1 MTTLRQ
7 AEATTHRPHAPTRM
21 PYARIGTARATRNGL
36 TLAWRNIMQLKHS
49 PEKLLDTTLIPIVF
63 LLLFLW
69 VFGGA
74 VAGDTH
80 TYLQQLLPGMF
91 GQMAMFAT
99 MGIGTTIN
107 EDIHRGV
114 FDRLR
119 SLPIS
124 RSAPLIGAVL
134 GDTVRFAI
142 TMVVLTGVGVLLG
155 FRFHT
160 DPLSLLAAYALAYV
174 VYLAFCWFSLL
185 VGLLAGSPA
194 ATQGFTVIWTLPLTF
209 GSSIFTADTS
219 GMPGWLQAWVKV
231 NPISHLADAA
241 RALTIGG
248 SIGNHAWYVVL
259 WSAGIV
265 VVAAPLALRMYNRRV
280 L

>member
-1 MTTLRQ
+1 MTELSQ
-7 AEATTHRPHAPTRM
+7 ALAPRT
-21 PYARIGTARATRNGL
+21 PFARISTARATRNGL
-36 TLAWRNIMQLKHS
+36 TLAWRNVTQLKHT

-91 GQMAMFAT
+91 AQMAMFAT
-99 MGIGTTIN
+99 MGVGTTIN
-107 EDIHRGV
+107 EDIQRGV
-114 FDRLR
+114 FDRFR

-124 RSAPLIGAVL
+124 RSAPLVGAVL
-134 GDTVRFAI
+134 GDTVRFVI
-142 TMVVLTGVGVLLG
+142 TMVVLTGVGLALG

-160 DPLSLLAAYALAYV
+160 NPLSLLAAYGLCYV
-174 VYLAFCWFSLL
+174 IYLAFCWFALL
-185 VGLLAGSPA
+185 VGLVAGSPA

-209 GSSIFTADTS
+209 GSNIFTAKTS

-231 NPISHLADAA
+231 NPISHLADAV
-241 RALTIGG
+241 RALTTGG
-248 SIGNHAWYVVL
+248 SVGNHAWYTMI
-259 WSAGIV
+259 WSAGIIL
-265 VVAAPLALRMYNRRV
+265 VASPLALRMYNRRV
-280 L
+280 V